1 MDVKKS
7 DLTPDQKKERKEAK
21 KTAKSMRRNKDKYKS
36 IVDGRIATDDIS
48 ASQASQYERGNVV
61 NKKGAKF
68 ISQEAVE
75 KYREGHQTDS
85 RSD

>member
-7 DLTPDQKKERKEAK
+7 NLTPDQRKERKEAK
-21 KTAKSMRRNKDKYKS
+21 KTAKSMCCNKDKYKS
-36 IVDGRIATDDIS
+36 IVDGWIATDDIS
-48 ASQASQYERGNVV
+48 ASQASQYERGKL

-75 KYREGHQTDS
+75 KYSEGHQTDS
-85 RSD
+85 SSD